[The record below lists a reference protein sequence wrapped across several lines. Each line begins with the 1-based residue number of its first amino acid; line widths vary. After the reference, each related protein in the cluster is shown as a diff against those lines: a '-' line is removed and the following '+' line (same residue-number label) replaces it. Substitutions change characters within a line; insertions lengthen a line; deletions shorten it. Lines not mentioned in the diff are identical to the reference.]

1 MRGGPNGRILG
12 PTITPFP
19 EEQTISEVH
28 KRAVPAPEELTA
40 LVLETLDDN
49 KAEEIVILPLE
60 GKTDIARQMIL
71 ASGRSARHVGALA
84 DHLEARLRDVGVRP
98 SIEGFPS
105 CDWVLL
111 DTGDIIVHLFRPE
124 VRTYYNLEKMW
135 GPAIA
140 HLATARDGEA
150 ETGAEDTPHPTG
162 RADYDPTGG
171 GAGFDPVLE
180 PENPADLG

>member
-1 MRGGPNGRILG
+1 M
-12 PTITPFP
+12 
-19 EEQTISEVH
+19 
-28 KRAVPAPEELTA
+28 TA

-60 GKTDIARQMIL
+60 GKTDIARQMIV

-84 DHLEARLRDVGVRP
+84 DHLESRLRDVGVRP
-98 SIEGFPS
+98 TIEGFPS

-140 HLATARDGEA
+140 HLAAHRDGETG
-150 ETGAEDTPHPTG
+150 TGAGDAPEASA
-162 RADYDPTGG
+162 RAD
-171 GAGFDPVLE
+171 FDPVRE
-180 PENPADLG
+180 PGNTADVG